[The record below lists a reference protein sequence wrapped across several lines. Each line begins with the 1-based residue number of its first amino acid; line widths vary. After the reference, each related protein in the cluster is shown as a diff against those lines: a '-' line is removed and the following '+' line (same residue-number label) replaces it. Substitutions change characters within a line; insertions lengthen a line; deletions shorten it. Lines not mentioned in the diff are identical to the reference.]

1 MMKNLF
7 FVAILFLSFS
17 ACKEKVSEPTGP
29 TQMEQVIAVHDEL
42 MPKMGTIGEL
52 IGKLEASM
60 DSTNVDSM
68 KVTAIQNLKG
78 ANQEMM
84 TWMIDFGNA
93 FDSEEVLD
101 GKELNEEKR
110 YVLGEFQN
118 SVNDLKSS
126 MESAIANA
134 EKLLNN

>member
-1 MMKNLF
+1 
-7 FVAILFLSFS
+7 
-17 ACKEKVSEPTGP
+17 
-29 TQMEQVIAVHDEL
+29 MEQVIAVHDEL

-68 KVTAIQNLKG
+68 KVTAIQNLKD